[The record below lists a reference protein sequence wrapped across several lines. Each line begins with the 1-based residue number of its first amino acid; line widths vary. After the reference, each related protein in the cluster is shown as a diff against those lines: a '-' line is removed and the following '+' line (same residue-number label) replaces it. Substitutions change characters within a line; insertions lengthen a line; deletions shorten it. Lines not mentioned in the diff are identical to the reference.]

1 MIQVNDIIQVNIETL
16 VAGGDGLGR
25 VDGLA
30 VFVPDTVPGDHI
42 TAKVVSVKKN
52 YVHAHLKEVLQS
64 SEHRVKPPCQ
74 YAGDCGGCQW
84 QHIDYE
90 EQLRAKKAIIEDCFT
105 RIAGVDAPVKDVISN
120 DQLTGYRCKVQY
132 PVQQIDKTNT
142 FIIGYYQKATHHI
155 VDIEACPVQPSIIDV
170 ITRFIR
176 TSVAQMGLKA
186 YNTKNRKGMLR
197 HIVFKYSETHQN
209 LLVIFVIN
217 TRQTPEKLINLSRTL
232 KDKFPQIAGVLVNYN
247 IQNNSIILGAKTQ
260 LVDGISYIEEKLND
274 IRFKISA
281 DSFFQTHPKMA
292 LNIFMEVYNMLKLHV
307 EQARLLDVYAGVGTF
322 SLTLEQLA
330 SDVLAVEESPS
341 AVRDF
346 HDNIKSAGLDGKIR
360 CIQGKA
366 EIILKELYDNEERF
380 DVILLDPPRKGC
392 EKAVINYTASMA
404 DRYIVYVSCN
414 PATLARDVKSLMAK
428 GFQLE
433 HTQPFDMFSF
443 THHIESV
450 SILRKS

>member
-16 VAGGDGLGR
+16 VAGGDGLSR
-25 VDGLA
+25 LDGMA
-30 VFVPDTVPGDHI
+30 IFVPDTVPGDQI
-42 TAKVVSVKKN
+42 RAKVVSIKKN
-52 YVHAHLKEVLQS
+52 YAHAHLKEVLQS
-64 SEHRVKPPCQ
+64 SKHRVKPPCQ

-105 RIAGVDAPVKDVISN
+105 RIAGVDVPVKDVISN

-132 PVQQIDKTNT
+132 PVQQVAKTDP
-142 FIIGYYQKATHHI
+142 FIVGYYQKGTHHV
-155 VDIEACPVQPSIIDV
+155 VDIETCPVQPSTIDV

-176 TSVAQMGLKA
+176 ISVAQMGLKA
-186 YNTKNRKGMLR
+186 YVPKNRKGLLR
-197 HIVFKYSETHQN
+197 HIVYKYSETHQN

-217 TRQTPEKLINLSRTL
+217 ARQAPEKLIDLSKTL
-232 KDKFPQIAGVLVNYN
+232 RDKFPQVAGVLVNYN
-247 IQNNSIILGAKTQ
+247 IQNNTIILGSKTQ
-260 LVDGISYIEEKLND
+260 LIDGVSYIEEKLND
-274 IRFKISA
+274 LRFKISA

-292 LNIFMEVYNMLKLHV
+292 FRIFQEVYNMLKLCV
-307 EQARLLDVYAGVGTF
+307 EQASLLDIYAGVGTF
-322 SLTLEQLA
+322 SLFLEPLA
-330 SDVLAVEESPS
+330 SSVLAIEESPS

-346 HDNIKSAGLDGKIR
+346 RDNIQSAGLDDKIR

-392 EKAVINYTASMA
+392 ERAVIDYIASMT

-414 PATLARDVKSLMAK
+414 PATLARDVKALIAK
-428 GFQLE
+428 GFRLE
-433 HTQPFDMFSF
+433 YTQPFDMFSF

-450 SILRKS
+450 SILKKG